1 MATRKYH
8 RLTFEER
15 LEVEKLY
22 KKGLSDAKVAEMIGV
37 SRMTMN
43 RERKRGTDPKTN
55 MYDADLAQR
64 SIFS

>member
-1 MATRKYH
+1 MARKKYH

-15 LEVEKLY
+15 LKAEKLY

-37 SRMTMN
+37 TRATMH